1 MAEKQTPKARFSTRL
16 PNGDSLG
23 ITIWQGKSDPTA
35 EVVSVQIRHPTGDT
49 WETTAR
55 IAIYRTSD
63 GKYTLLPERQ
73 VAKSSEKAETVSAGA
88 VGE

>member
-1 MAEKQTPKARFSTRL
+1 MTEKQTPKARFSTRL

-23 ITIWQGKSDPTA
+23 ITIWQGKADPTA

-73 VAKSSEKAETVSAGA
+73 VTKSSEKPEPISAGA
-88 VGE
+88 AGE